1 MKKLAITEEIW
12 KEGNMYTSYCPEL
25 DIAACGHTI
34 EDAKKNLIEV
44 IKIQIEET
52 AKMGTLDELL
62 WKAGYDI
69 ESGKDVLEL
78 DREIVQFEKV
88 QVPVGIG

>member
-1 MKKLAITEEIW
+1 MKRLAITEEIW

-25 DIAACGHTI
+25 DIATCGHTI
-34 EDAKKNLIEV
+34 EEVKKNLIEV

-52 AKMGTLDELL
+52 TEMGTLNDFLG
-62 WKAGYDI
+62 KAGYDI

-78 DREIVQFEKV
+78 EKEIVQFKKV